1 LIQEPS
7 AAVTAREGLE
17 ISVQAPEERLPLA
30 VEQEEHLYRL
40 AQEALHNAVKHAQ
53 AKRAWVE
60 LVATDGEVVLTV
72 RDDGVGFD
80 PAEPHPGHFGLETM
94 RERASRIGAD
104 LSLESAPGAGTM
116 VRVQVLVPGPAP
128 LPGP

>member
-1 LIQEPS
+1 MS
-7 AAVTAREGLE
+7 AREGLE
-17 ISVQAPEERLPLA
+17 ISLQVPQERLPLI

-60 LVATDGEVVLTV
+60 LVAADGEVVLTV

-80 PAEPHPGHFGLETM
+80 PAEPYPGHFGLETM
-94 RERASRIGAD
+94 RERALRIGAD
-104 LSLESAPGAGTM
+104 LSLESAPGTGTK
-116 VRVQVLVPGPAP
+116 VRVQVPVPGPAP
-128 LPGP
+128 SPEP